1 MSPMSIDDEPR
12 ATNGSAGG
20 ENATVLVFGPST
32 PGDDALKRTRWMADC
47 TVEVLGTDRI
57 GVVSLL
63 DARATRVEL
72 EEASDGVSGL
82 ALLSH
87 GRRADFHGRPGADGR
102 PRVVDDAIIGA
113 DGNPALDRDN
123 LHVSRGRWVHAIACH
138 AGGELGAH
146 VVHGGAV
153 CFVGYNNCALI
164 VDWDPDEIPAPV
176 KPLMRDLVTITTR
189 NLARGVRDQKT
200 LRSEVNEIVEE
211 ILDWCNQNRDLADG
225 HGLEVTA
232 QQLVSRL
239 CYFPG
244 KTIDSP

>member
-1 MSPMSIDDEPR
+1 MSLDDEQ
-12 ATNGSAGG
+12 SARS
-20 ENATVLVFGPST
+20 ESATVLVFGPST

-47 TVEVLGTDRI
+47 TIEVLGADRI

-72 EEASDGVSGL
+72 EEAVDGVSGL

-113 DGNPALDRDN
+113 DGKPALDRDN

-153 CFVGYNNCALI
+153 CFVGYNCALI

-189 NLARGVRDQKT
+189 NLAQGVRDERT
-200 LRSEVNEIVEE
+200 LRRQANEIAED
-211 ILDWCNQNRDLADG
+211 IADWCEQNPELAAG

-232 QQLVSRL
+232 QQLVYRL

-244 KTIDSP
+244 KTIDPP